1 MPDMR
6 AILYERRG
14 IDNLE
19 LREVPEP
26 RVGDNEVKLRVLKAS
41 INPVDLM
48 SVEVLSVSP
57 IPHIPGSEFFGVVE
71 EVGKGVTHVSP
82 GDRVAV
88 YTRLFDGS
96 CESCLR
102 GRQTYCVNGKR
113 IGVETQGG
121 YAEEI
126 VVPARNVMRSSLRD
140 EILASLPIAILT
152 PYHAL
157 KLAQVNPQDLVVVL
171 GASGNTGMFLIQ
183 LAKIMGATVVA
194 VSTKAWVKDFN
205 PDIVVDYVN
214 AEEVIKE
221 FTQGKM
227 ASVVVNSL
235 GQEYWDLAFKLVGN
249 YGRIITYGAITGG
262 KAQLDV
268 NKLYLKHVTLLG
280 TNRGDMGDF
289 IELLTLASKLKVRTW
304 RTFRLE
310 DIKEAFLSF
319 KEGRR
324 DGRIFLSP

>member
-1 MPDMR
+1 
-6 AILYERRG
+6 
-14 IDNLE
+14 
-19 LREVPEP
+19 
-26 RVGDNEVKLRVLKAS
+26 
-41 INPVDLM
+41 
-48 SVEVLSVSP
+48 
-57 IPHIPGSEFFGVVE
+57 
-71 EVGKGVTHVSP
+71 
-82 GDRVAV
+82 
-88 YTRLFDGS
+88 
-96 CESCLR
+96 
-102 GRQTYCVNGKR
+102 
-113 IGVETQGG
+113 